1 MANAIAFPSFFT
13 FNFPFTLSSPHPH
26 PACLDD
32 DALLAQ
38 CTITAG
44 RSGGP
49 GGQNR
54 NKVATLIT
62 IAHKPTGHAAHAGER
77 RSQLENKQVALRRL
91 RLILATHVRVAAP
104 QPPAFKGKTRESFL
118 AALDASISTK
128 GAPGGQ
134 NSDLW
139 RSRVG
144 GTRGGKGG
152 KIACNPEH
160 HDYPALLAEALDT
173 VADTNWEPKPAA
185 DRLGITASQLVKL
198 VKDHPPAFVEWNA
211 QRDKRGG
218 HALK

>member
-1 MANAIAFPSFFT
+1 MPT
-13 FNFPFTLSSPHPH
+13 PHPH

-38 CTITAG
+38 CAVTAG
-44 RSGGP
+44 RGGGP

-54 NKVATLIT
+54 NKVATLVEIT
-62 IAHKPTGHAAHAGER
+62 HQPTGLRAHAGER
-77 RSQLENKQVALRRL
+77 RSQIENKHAAVRRL
-91 RLILATHVRVAAP
+91 RLVLATLVRAAAP
-104 QPPAFKGKTRESFL
+104 PPPAPKGKTREDFL

-128 GAPGGQ
+128 GKPGDQ

-152 KIACNPEH
+152 KIACNPDH

-173 VADTNWEPKPAA
+173 IADCAWEPKPAA
-185 DRLGITASQLVKL
+185 DRLGITASQLIKL
-198 VKDHPPAFVEWNA
+198 VKEHPPALAQWNA
-211 QRDKRGG
+211 QRARRAG
-218 HALK
+218 HPLK